1 MSRRDEI
8 IEAALR
14 LATTEGI
21 GTLSVRAVANAAGI
35 GPTTLRHYFPS
46 QAVLLQAVAVTLVS
60 GSLDDLAIADDTR
73 DPAQRL
79 YDCLLQFL
87 PPSEHQEAV
96 LGGWFELYRLA
107 LGPEPLPAVR
117 ELLESGHRSSAQ
129 ALQRWLGTLADQGHV
144 APDDVDAQATR
155 ALALI
160 DGLHLNLLIGIER
173 FDLEVA
179 GETLRWFA
187 ERAVTRRVS
196 GT

>member
-21 GTLSVRAVANAAGI
+21 GMLSVRAVANAAGI

-46 QAVLLQAVAVTLVS
+46 QAELLQAVAVTLVS
-60 GSLDDLAIADDTR
+60 GSLDDLGIADDTH

-87 PPSEHQEAV
+87 PPSEHQGAV

-107 LGPEPLPAVR
+107 LGPEPLPAVS
-117 ELLESGHRSSAQ
+117 ELLKSGHRSSAQ
-129 ALQRWLGTLADQGHV
+129 ALQRWLETLAGQGHV
-144 APDDVDAQATR
+144 APDDVEAQATR

-173 FDLEVA
+173 FDLEMA
-179 GETLRWFA
+179 RETLRWFA
-187 ERAVTRRVS
+187 EQVVTRRAS

>member
-14 LATTEGI
+14 LTKAEGI
-21 GTLSVRAVANAAGI
+21 GALSVRAVANAAGI

-46 QAVLLQAVAVTLVS
+46 QADLHQAVAVELVS

-73 DPAQRL
+73 DPVQRL
-79 YDCLLQFL
+79 YECLVQFL

-117 ELLESGHRSSAQ
+117 GLLESGHRSSAQ
-129 ALQRWLGTLADQGHV
+129 VLQRWLGTLAGQGHV
-144 APDDVDAQATR
+144 VADDVDAHVTR
-155 ALALI
+155 VLALI
-160 DGLHLNLLIGIER
+160 DGLHLNLLIGPER
-173 FDLEVA
+173 FDLEGA
-179 GETLRWFA
+179 RGALRWFA
-187 ERAVTRRVS
+187 ERVIS
-196 GT
+196 

>member
-14 LATTEGI
+14 LAKTEGI
-21 GTLSVRAVANAAGI
+21 GALSVRAVANAAGI

-46 QAVLLQAVAVTLVS
+46 QAELRQAVAVAVVS

-73 DPAQRL
+73 EPVQRL

-87 PPSEHQEAV
+87 PPSEDQEAV

-107 LGPEPLPAVR
+107 LGPESLPAVR
-117 ELLESGHRSSAQ
+117 GLLESGHRTSAQ
-129 ALQRWLGTLADQGHV
+129 VLQRWLGTLADQGHV
-144 APDDVDAQATR
+144 VPDDVDTHATR

-160 DGLHLNLLIGIER
+160 DGLHLNLLLSPER

-179 GETLRWFA
+179 REALRWFA
-187 ERAVTRRVS
+187 ERVIA
-196 GT
+196 

>member
-14 LATTEGI
+14 LAKAEGI
-21 GTLSVRAVANAAGI
+21 GTLSVRAVANATGI

-46 QAVLLQAVAVTLVS
+46 QAELRQAVAVAIVS

-73 DPAQRL
+73 EPVQRL

-87 PPSEHQEAV
+87 PRSEHQEAE
-96 LGGWFELYRLA
+96 LGGWFELLRLT

-117 ELLESGHRSSAQ
+117 GLLESGHRSSAQ
-129 ALQRWLGTLADQGHV
+129 VLQRWLGTLADQGHV
-144 APDDVDAQATR
+144 VPDDVDTHATR

-160 DGLHLNLLIGIER
+160 DGLHLNLLIGPER
-173 FDLEVA
+173 FNLTAAREA
-179 GETLRWFA
+179 LRWFA
-187 ERAVTRRVS
+187 ERVIT
-196 GT
+196 